1 MSVIECICP
10 PKAGEPRHPEGDTV
24 ELRERL
30 DFAAGR
36 TARNIIKLGKA
47 EELSTPEIMTQLT
60 DWYLLAGIRTWS
72 VVDEKGKPVEP
83 DRESIERYL
92 YANDGARETLS
103 DEADALYSE
112 AVTAPLVTAA
122 WRPSPSTSTNGS
134 TSATNGSTSK
144 HPKLSK
150 RSSTITS
157 LTDDTET
164 TSPSLAGVS
173 NS

>member
-1 MSVIECICP
+1 MLIECICP
-10 PKAGEPRHPEGDTV
+10 PKAGQPRHPDGDTV

-72 VVDEKGKPVEP
+72 VVDEKGKPV
-83 DRESIERYL
+83 DVNRAAIEHYL
-92 YANDGARETLS
+92 YANEGAREALS
-103 DEADALYSE
+103 DEADQMYSE
-112 AVTAPLVTAA
+112 AVTAPLVQEA
-122 WRPSPSTSTNGS
+122 WRPSPTTPTSAS
-134 TSATNGSTSK
+134 TSATNGST
-144 HPKLSK
+144 PKSLKPSK